1 METTFKVARGRGLAL
16 ALLTI
21 ATVLAMAASIQVT
34 VPNLV
39 SPQRALFQGFDELER
54 LGAYV
59 VDEDGELLGRMSRG
73 YGSDSLG
80 NKFGA
85 GSEYKANGLFNKMS
99 KYGDSLS
106 STSAFNKMASNPP
119 EILIK
124 RGGETYSVGLLTLN
138 SSARTRGQRIN
149 PHLLRAWLES
159 E

>member
-1 METTFKVARGRGLAL
+1 MGMRGYLGRTRGTTL

-21 ATVLAMAASIQVT
+21 ATVLVVAGTYQVT
-34 VPNLV
+34 VPNFT
-39 SPQRALFQGFDELER
+39 SSQRALFEGFDELER

-59 VDEDGELLGRMSRG
+59 VDEDGEVLGRISRG
-73 YGSDSLG
+73 YSSDALG

-85 GSEYKANGLFNKMS
+85 GSDYKVNGIFNTMS
-99 KYGDSLS
+99 KHGNSLS

-119 EILIK
+119 EILVK

-138 SSARTRGQRIN
+138 SNARTRGQRIN
-149 PHLLRAWLES
+149 PYLLRAWLES